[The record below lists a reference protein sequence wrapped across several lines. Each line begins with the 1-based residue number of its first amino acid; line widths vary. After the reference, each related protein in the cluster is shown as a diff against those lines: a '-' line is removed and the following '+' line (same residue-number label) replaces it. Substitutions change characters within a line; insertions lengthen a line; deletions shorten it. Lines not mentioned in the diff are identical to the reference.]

1 MLVYLWTADD
11 KFARRLEVVDGLLI
25 EILMWHDT
33 FNDMLHQ
40 VTAQLVNADL
50 LRVLH
55 GDDDGMN
62 TQWHART
69 LLHPVLAGNLSTAQ
83 LHCIRHSHE
92 LMSKLNI
99 GDSLIQL
106 INN

>member
-1 MLVYLWTADD
+1 MPVYLWTADD
-11 KFARRLEVVDGLLI
+11 KFARRLEVVDGLLV
-25 EILMWHDT
+25 EILMWNDA

-55 GDDDGMN
+55 GDDNGMN
-62 TQWHART
+62 TQRHTGT

-83 LHCIRHSHE
+83 LHCIRHSHQ
-92 LMSKLNI
+92 LMSELNI
-99 GDSLIQL
+99 VDSLIQL

>member
-1 MLVYLWTADD
+1 MPVYLWTADD
-11 KFARRLEVVDGLLI
+11 KFARRLEVVDGLLVK
-25 EILMWHDT
+25 ILMWNDA

-62 TQWHART
+62 TQRHART
-69 LLHPVLAGNLSTAQ
+69 LLHPVLAGNLSTA

-92 LMSKLNI
+92 LMTNLTLSTPLFN
-99 GDSLIQL
+99 
-106 INN
+106 